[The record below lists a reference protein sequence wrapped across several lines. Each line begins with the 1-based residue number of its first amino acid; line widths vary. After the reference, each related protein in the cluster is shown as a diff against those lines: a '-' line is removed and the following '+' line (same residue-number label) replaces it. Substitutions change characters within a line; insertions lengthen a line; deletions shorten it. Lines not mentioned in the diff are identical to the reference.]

1 MMGANGNRRTNVAV
15 QNKDRIIAEQSPA
28 IFTTDAPTRPAMPDR
43 RTAFFISDRTG
54 ITVEMLGNSLL
65 TQFDVVEFRRIT
77 LPFIDNL
84 DKARDALVQ
93 IKAAHLDSGMR
104 PLVFTSLMA
113 DDLRE
118 EIAKADAMVLD
129 MFERFIVPMEAE
141 LKVKS
146 AHAVGRSHSA
156 GNFADYNQR
165 IEAVNYTMAHDDG
178 VTNRNLDQADLILV
192 GVSRSG
198 KTPTCLYLALQF
210 GIKAANYPLIPE
222 DLEKLKLPPALLS
235 LKHKVW
241 GLTIIPERLQQIRQE
256 RKPDSKYAALDNCK
270 WEVNTAEIVMK
281 NAGISYLNSTTK
293 SIEELATT
301 ILHEAQLARRVY

>member
-1 MMGANGNRRTNVAV
+1 MAN
-15 QNKDRIIAEQSPA
+15 
-28 IFTTDAPTRPAMPDR
+28 R
-43 RTAFFISDRTG
+43 RTAFFVSDRTG

-65 TQFDVVEFRRIT
+65 TQFDTVEFRRIT

-84 DKARDALVQ
+84 DKIRDAITQ
-93 IKAAHLDSGMR
+93 IDAAKADSGKR

-113 DDLRE
+113 NDLRT
-118 EIAKADAMVLD
+118 EISKADAMVLD
-129 MFERFIVPMEAE
+129 LFDRFIVPLEAE
-141 LKVKS
+141 LGVKS

-156 GNFADYNQR
+156 GNFKDYNHR

-178 VTNRNLDQADLILV
+178 ITNRNLEEADIILV

-210 GIKAANYPLIPE
+210 GVKAANYPLIPE
-222 DLEKLKLPPALLS
+222 DLEKMKLPPALLP

-241 GLTIIPERLQQIRQE
+241 GLTIMPDRLQQIRQE
-256 RKPDSKYAALDNCK
+256 RKPDSKYAALENCK
-270 WEVNTAEIVMK
+270 WEVQTAETLMK
-281 NAGISYLNSTTK
+281 NAGVSFLNSTTK

-301 ILHEAQLARRVY
+301 ILHDARLDRRVY

>member
-1 MMGANGNRRTNVAV
+1 MST
-15 QNKDRIIAEQSPA
+15 
-28 IFTTDAPTRPAMPDR
+28 R

-84 DKARDALVQ
+84 DKAQDALNQ
-93 IKAAHLDSGMR
+93 IKAAHLESGMR

-113 DDLRE
+113 DDLRD

-156 GNFADYNQR
+156 GNFKDYNQR

-178 VTNRNLDQADLILV
+178 MTNRNLDQADLILV

-210 GIKAANYPLIPE
+210 GIK
-222 DLEKLKLPPALLS
+222 LPPALAP

-241 GLTIIPERLQQIRQE
+241 GLTIVPERLQQIRHE

-270 WEVNTAEIVMK
+270 WEVNTAEILMK